1 MARILFDTDPA
12 VDDALALIYL
22 ARHPEAEL
30 VGITTVCGNA
40 TIETTTR
47 NALHLVERFGL
58 DVPVARGAGASLDGE
73 EMIAPDFIH
82 GTNGLGDVP
91 IDPEPT
97 QPLDPR
103 PAHQFIIDT
112 IRANP
117 GEITILALARLT
129 NVARAITEDPGI
141 VPLVKSVVIMGGAFG
156 IDGHYGNA
164 SPVAEANIL
173 GDPRAADIVCT
184 AAWPVTLIGLDVT
197 EKIIMT
203 PEYLANLRDHGGAD
217 GQFIWDVT
225 RVYEVFHANQ
235 DHIRGIFCHDQGAAI
250 CVLDESAFT
259 FATNPVRVLTDGI
272 AIGMTLQRG
281 AAQQGE
287 PAAWDGVPAQRVA
300 VAVNEQRILDQYAAP
315 FLTPAPTR

>member
-1 MARILFDTDPA
+1 MRSILFDTDPG

-22 ARHPEAEL
+22 ARHPEVDL

-58 DVPVARGAGASLDGE
+58 DAPVARGAGASLDGVE
-73 EMIAPDFIH
+73 LIAPDFIH
-82 GTNGLGDVP
+82 GANGLGDIP
-91 IDPEPT
+91 IVPEPSRA
-97 QPLDPR
+97 LDPR

-112 IRANP
+112 VRAHP
-117 GEITILALARLT
+117 GEITLLAVARLT
-129 NVARAITEDPGI
+129 NLARAIIEDPGI

-173 GDPRAADIVCT
+173 GDPRAADLVCT

-197 EKIIMT
+197 EKVIMT
-203 PEYLANLRDHGGAD
+203 PEYLAGLRDAGGVD

-225 RVYEVFHANQ
+225 RVYEDFHANQ
-235 DHIRGIFCHDQGAAI
+235 DHIRGIFCHDQAAAV

-259 FATNPVRVLTDGI
+259 FRENPVRVLTEGI

-281 AAQQGE
+281 PAAQGE

-300 VAVNEQRILDQYAAP
+300 VGVDAPRLLDQFAAP
-315 FLTPAPTR
+315 FLTPVPTP